1 MSQLMN
7 YSLIAVIFLSSVLP
21 SLGQSDG
28 KKSYDPW
35 KGYLSSKTLKKDGF
49 QSEKYD
55 YSLTA
60 QVDYFNSLLQA
71 QDDDGQH
78 LFIVSHAIAKGDSY
92 QTTRQ
97 RAILSAMN
105 DLNLKTEFGRTDIEN
120 STQIQNTKRVK
131 VLKRAG
137 LLKSA
142 TTIASQIEI
151 EGIRRRSELLYENIG
166 FPMLGIKRIVH
177 LYRITSDNQFEFL
190 SGIALER
197 EWVSNQKLIFTN

>member
-1 MSQLMN
+1 
-7 YSLIAVIFLSSVLP
+7 
-21 SLGQSDG
+21 
-28 KKSYDPW
+28 
-35 KGYLSSKTLKKDGF
+35 
-49 QSEKYD
+49 
-55 YSLTA
+55 
-60 QVDYFNSLLQA
+60 
-71 QDDDGQH
+71 
-78 LFIVSHAIAKGDSY
+78 
-92 QTTRQ
+92 
-97 RAILSAMN
+97 MN

-190 SGIALER
+190 CGIALER
-197 EWVSNQKLIFTN
+197 EWISNQKLIFTN